1 MSARAFFRICFVYLY
16 SLAST
21 DVGDLFQSIVDQFY
35 QTTALEWLGVITG
48 FLCVYLAARQHILNW
63 PISIISV
70 AAYAILFYQSKL
82 YGNTVLQVYFFGT
95 AIYGWYYWL
104 KRGQDADKKP
114 IVSFSAMEI
123 AFTLAAV
130 FILSVIMG
138 WFLGAYT
145 DTDVPYVDG
154 FCTAMSFVAQ
164 FLMTRKV
171 LQNWLLWIIVD
182 ICYIPLYIYK
192 GFMLTS
198 LLYVAFAM
206 IATMGYLDWRKSWK
220 KTN

>member
-1 MSARAFFRICFVYLY
+1 M
-16 SLAST
+16 
-21 DVGDLFQSIVDQFY
+21 GDALQAIVDQFY
-35 QTTALEWLGVITG
+35 QITALEWVGTVTG

-82 YGNTVLQVYFFGT
+82 YGNAVLQVYFFGT
-95 AIYGWYYWL
+95 AIYGWHYWL

-114 IVSFSAMEI
+114 IVSFSTMEI
-123 AFTLAAV
+123 LLTIGVIIA
-130 FILSVIMG
+130 LSAIMG
-138 WFLGAYT
+138 WFLGTYT
-145 DTDVPYVDG
+145 DTDVPYIDG

-171 LQNWLLWIIVD
+171 LQNWILWVIVD

-198 LLYVAFAM
+198 LLYVAFAV
-206 IATMGYLDWRKSWK
+206 IAAMGYLDWRRTWRQ
-220 KTN
+220 TN